1 MIYVL
6 FNKTGIYK
14 KNLLD
19 SIALCCK
26 VSIKIVVCLNN
37 LGILK

>member
-1 MIYVL
+1 MFCLIKSAY
-6 FNKTGIYK
+6 IK
-14 KNLLD
+14 KKLLD